1 MSEEIKNQ
9 KMKHMNVTI
18 PELLHTKIKTMA
30 MYNHI
35 RMPEMLIIMI
45 DKYEDKND

>member
-1 MSEEIKNQ
+1 MSETN

-18 PELLHTKIKTMA
+18 PEHLHTKIKKMA
-30 MYNHI
+30 MDNHI

-45 DKYEDKND
+45 DKYEDSNE